1 MTQSAKKIVEELFI
15 KFMEEPNLLPTQ
27 YRGKPATDA
36 PAGRARVVADYMAG
50 MTDRYAI
57 NERARLFGAHEST

>member
-15 KFMEEPNLLPTQ
+15 KFIEEPNLLPTQ
-27 YRGKPATDA
+27 YQERPGSDGL
-36 PAGRARVVADYMAG
+36 AGRARVVADYMAG

-57 NERARLFGAHEST
+57 NEHARLFDPPN